1 MFLDSAPHET
11 RADSG
16 RVEPNIDTTR
26 SLFKRSLKIRVTWRR
41 VNCIYPQAP
50 KEKTYLTAAIYC
62 SFQGLDGCCGHCWKR
77 LTTSAEYKAD
87 KRAITHSD

>member
-1 MFLDSAPHET
+1 MSLDPAPHET

-26 SLFKRSLKIRVTWRR
+26 GLFEHSLKIRVTWRR
-41 VNCIYPQAP
+41 VNCTYPQVS

-62 SFQGLDGCCGHCWKR
+62 SIQGLDGVPATVG
-77 LTTSAEYKAD
+77 SG
-87 KRAITHSD
+87 